1 VKWDDEIDEAGN
13 KGTEAS
19 KVGAQIQL
27 SEAVF
32 PVERGPQV
40 TFDLLKKNTKL
51 SFAKV
56 AR

>member
-40 TFDLLKKNTKL
+40 TFDLFKKNTKL